1 MEFSTPA
8 YNLLNAL
15 EKIGYRCS
23 LEFLLCISSFP
34 STFTPSWII
43 SFNSYNRVVTSSSFI
58 SGQQKFST
66 KDFIWT
72 LYRSSYEAEMGWTS
86 EHSPRLCIVQ
96 TRSRSHQSSLRL
108 LTRKHRAQGLTSW
121 FNSFRFNLNLIC
133 VWCMT
138 KVNFLSMLTSHNVII
153 FHLPLSSMQY
163 IINSQRSVL
172 QSVYS

>member
-34 STFTPSWII
+34 STFTLCWII
-43 SFNSYNRVVTSSSFI
+43 SFNPDNRVVTSSSFI

-86 EHSPRLCIVQ
+86 EHSPRLCFVQ
-96 TRSRSHQSSLRL
+96 TRSRSHHSGCWRGNI
-108 LTRKHRAQGLTSW
+108 GLTSW
-121 FNSFRFNLNLIC
+121 CFFRPNLIW
-133 VWCMT
+133 VWWMT

>member
-86 EHSPRLCIVQ
+86 EHSPQLCIVQ
-96 TRSRSHQSSLRL
+96 TRSRSHHSGCWHENIGLR
-108 LTRKHRAQGLTSW
+108 GSLTSW
-121 FNSFRFNLNLIC
+121 LNSFRFNLNLIC
-133 VWCMT
+133 VWWMT

-163 IINSQRSVL
+163 IINSQRRVL